1 VVKSYGV
8 SSSSSSSS
16 STASWDAIGLP
27 RGTHMDVSP
36 IDCLRGVISS
46 RRITVLWT
54 TVFVFFSCS
63 GCVLRPGAV
72 CGLLRITL
80 LHGGLGE
87 FVARIGGW

>member
-1 VVKSYGV
+1 
-8 SSSSSSSS
+8 
-16 STASWDAIGLP
+16 LP

-36 IDCLRGVISS
+36 IDFPRGVISS

-54 TVFVFFSCS
+54 TVFVFFPALVAF
-63 GCVLRPGAV
+63 CVLAGAV

-87 FVARIGGW
+87 FVARIGGC